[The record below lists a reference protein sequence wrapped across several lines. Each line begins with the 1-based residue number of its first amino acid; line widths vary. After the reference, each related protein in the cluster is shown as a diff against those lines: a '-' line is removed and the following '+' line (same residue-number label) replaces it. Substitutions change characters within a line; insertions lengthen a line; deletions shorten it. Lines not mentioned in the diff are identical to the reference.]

1 MLSIQHHY
9 RLLNIFFNAIF
20 FSSPLKLYCLFSP
33 YFLKPFRYFS
43 ATFPLVK
50 QVGGRTVI
58 NGAHLVSTKV
68 SIFLHYKIN
77 LENLNSKSFLR
88 AGAIRPFLVPSRLQV
103 LIVLQ
108 HYLVKY
114 EVLLY
119 LVLSSEQFLTE
130 GKFMSPSRCRR
141 IIVVQCALVGLEEPY
156 DPDPAL

>member
-1 MLSIQHHY
+1 M
-9 RLLNIFFNAIF
+9 
-20 FSSPLKLYCLFSP
+20 
-33 YFLKPFRYFS
+33 
-43 ATFPLVK
+43 VK

-58 NGAHLVSTKV
+58 NWAHLVSTKV

-77 LENLNSKSFLR
+77 LDNLNSKLFLR

-103 LIVLQ
+103 LSVLQ
-108 HYLVKY
+108 RYLVKY

-130 GKFMSPSRCRR
+130 GKFMSPSLCRR
-141 IIVVQCALVGLEEPY
+141 IIVVQCALVCLEEPY